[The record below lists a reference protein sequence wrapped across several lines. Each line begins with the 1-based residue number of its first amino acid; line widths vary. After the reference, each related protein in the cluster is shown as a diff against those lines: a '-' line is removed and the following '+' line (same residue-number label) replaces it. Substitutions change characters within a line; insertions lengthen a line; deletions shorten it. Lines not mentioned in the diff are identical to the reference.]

1 MPNKFDLDA
10 ELDRIIPRPK
20 ADSSEDRTI
29 ASVSVVLV
37 PDGVTVSPDAE
48 LIAACA
54 EAMAASQAYD
64 AAAEADAADETL
76 HALYGREQE
85 AFERTRN
92 IRATTTRGLREK
104 AILLDKWSAHLECAP
119 LVLSIAKDAVGIAEA
134 MYGFGD

>member
-10 ELDRIIPRPK
+10 ELDRIIPSPT
-20 ADSSEDRTI
+20 ADSSADRTI
-29 ASVSVVLV
+29 ASVSLVLS
-37 PDGVTVSPDAE
+37 PDGATVSPDAE
-48 LIAACA
+48 LIVACA

-76 HALYGREQE
+76 HALYGRERE
-85 AFERTRN
+85 AFECARN

-104 AILLDKWSAHLECAP
+104 AILLDKWSAHLDCAP